1 MDPVV
6 VGSSPISH
14 PADERESG
22 RRVVFERGGDV
33 EIGVVLGG
41 GERHLR
47 IGDARGARK
56 VPRRQAWIFLPVD
69 IDEESLRAR
78 ADSLAAAVAPRPL
91 WETLRAA
98 NDAQGEARGWDLS
111 AIVAAWAGARGE
123 TIADE
128 SEESYA
134 AQVAL
139 LRTLLQNP
147 GYFHRVGGGFAP
159 ATADELAGVLRS
171 LSERA
176 RRVRVE
182 SDLLRALQAGEI
194 PDPIRRDFERML
206 FAPDKGDFAFRALA
220 AHLGGRDP
228 LLFARFFLR
237 VGILSSPREY
247 WRRMFLLDWPPP
259 PDEDGEGIVAADC
272 ADWPAGAQNAFSID
286 DEDTV
291 EIDDAFSVSPT
302 EAGFF
307 EIGIHIAAPALF
319 LRPASP
325 IDLAARRATTTA
337 YFPDEKFM
345 MLPRAIVERASLRA
359 GCARPA
365 ASLYLR
371 ARAADGAIV
380 GARDALDVVRIA
392 ANCSP
397 AQCDA
402 GEMPP
407 ALRADFAALVQA
419 AARLPAPGAEFEAVA
434 KAAPRDFKIV
444 VDADERI
451 KIRARRRGAADT
463 LVESLMRVVNARW
476 GRALA
481 AAKTGIFRSDSR
493 SEPFSPKLAAR
504 FGRKQNDCYAW
515 TTSPLR
521 RYADLHNQ
529 RLLFALWRGDKPD
542 SRFGEAATIAR
553 ETDRMREIA
562 QRHQRH
568 GERFWALRALSRLPP
583 ATRFAAERAPAGR
596 CRLRDYPLAGAVDR
610 VPSGGGVFWVEA
622 ETIDPLSL
630 AARFRRVDAPAAC
643 SAQ

>member
-78 ADSLAAAVAPRPL
+78 ADSLTAAVAPRPL
-91 WETLRAA
+91 WEILRTA

-123 TIADE
+123 SIADE

-237 VGILSSPREY
+237 VGILSSPRDY

-272 ADWPAGAQNAFSID
+272 ADWPTGAQNAFSID

-291 EIDDAFSVSPT
+291 EIDDAFQRLADGGGIFRDWNPYRGPGFVFAPRFADRSGGAAGDDDGVFSRR
-302 EAGFF
+302 EVYDVAARDCRARLFAGGLRASGGFF
-307 EIGIHIAAPALF
+307 
-319 LRPASP
+319 
-325 IDLAARRATTTA
+325 
-337 YFPDEKFM
+337 
-345 MLPRAIVERASLRA
+345 V
-359 GCARPA
+359 
-365 ASLYLR
+365 
-371 ARAADGAIV
+371 
-380 GARDALDVVRIA
+380 
-392 ANCSP
+392 
-397 AQCDA
+397 
-402 GEMPP
+402 
-407 ALRADFAALVQA
+407 FA
-419 AARLPAPGAEFEAVA
+419 
-434 KAAPRDFKIV
+434 
-444 VDADERI
+444 
-451 KIRARRRGAADT
+451 RARRRRRDCRRSRRARCGANRRQLLARA
-463 LVESLMRVVNARW
+463 MRRGGDAARVARRFRRA
-476 GRALA
+476 GPSRRALA
-481 AAKTGIFRSDSR
+481 RARSRIRGGRQSR
-493 SEPFSPKLAAR
+493 AAR
-504 FGRKQNDCYAW
+504 F
-515 TTSPLR
+515 
-521 RYADLHNQ
+521 
-529 RLLFALWRGDKPD
+529 
-542 SRFGEAATIAR
+542 
-553 ETDRMREIA
+553 
-562 QRHQRH
+562 
-568 GERFWALRALSRLPP
+568 
-583 ATRFAAERAPAGR
+583 
-596 CRLRDYPLAGAVDR
+596 
-610 VPSGGGVFWVEA
+610 
-622 ETIDPLSL
+622 
-630 AARFRRVDAPAAC
+630 
-643 SAQ
+643 